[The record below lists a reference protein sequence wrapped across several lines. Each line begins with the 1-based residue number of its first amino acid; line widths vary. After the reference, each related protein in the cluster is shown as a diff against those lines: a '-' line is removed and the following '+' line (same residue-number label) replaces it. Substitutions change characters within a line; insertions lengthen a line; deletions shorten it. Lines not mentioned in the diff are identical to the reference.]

1 MKKRY
6 KQKCAAVLAGVMLC
20 SAPGMALPSY
30 AAEAGV
36 DVDETMYVN
45 LDCYGAVNK
54 VNVVKTLSMNGNT
67 EFTDYGDYQ
76 QVINMSGDE
85 TPVLGEGSVQWSF
98 PADRKDR
105 FYYQCA
111 IDKEQ
116 MILPWDFD
124 VSYKLNG
131 VPMDADKMAGV
142 SGLVE
147 IHIKATPNSNAK
159 LYYRNNM
166 VLIVAVPIDMEQC
179 YSVEAEGSQT
189 QTLGEATAVVFT
201 ALPGEEGDYTVRI
214 GTDSFE
220 TTGVLMTMAPGT
232 LDDLEHIKELKEDKD
247 AWREAG
253 DELYDSLEQM
263 ARSVESMREGVG
275 QVQSGMASAENARQK
290 WSSNKDSIL
299 AGNDQVL
306 ESLTALSKQMET
318 IVPHLQTAKEE
329 AEVIHRS
336 LGDIVNTVGEM
347 QEPLRRLETR
357 LNNIRSSTEG
367 MADQLPAIRSDIEII
382 VASEA
387 ILQQKIDAIIP
398 ILGNLSGALDA
409 AESGYYL
416 DDAVIY
422 DEEALEEI
430 EGGQSSTEAGS
441 GTAGPGQPETGA
453 PSEGETEAPSEGE
466 TGAPS
471 EGETE
476 APSEGGT
483 EAPSEG
489 ETAAPSEGETGAAS
503 ESETEAS
510 QETES
515 EAPAGEENQR
525 SEGKEEEA
533 DVSPAEA
540 DSPAEISDKP
550 LRVGKS
556 KKQAPLVA
564 ASRDRKDDERD
575 KDFEVFDS
583 FSLVNYLDKIAKDSR
598 EFTDIM
604 SNFLTNVSE
613 SADYSSEIVD
623 YMDYLIEDVTALHD
637 SLDTYYPDLQKAL
650 DDSAELVKRTTE
662 ALNNGISTM
671 TIVQN
676 TLKDTSNDLDAAVRD
691 SLRGSMDLLDKSLS
705 VLDSTTSMRQAG
717 RTMKDVLDKE
727 LDKFE
732 EENRFLY
739 IDPGAEKESF
749 TSDKNQEPKTLQI
762 VLRTDEISLE
772 EEEGMM
778 DAEQEAEKVS
788 PLRRMWN
795 VLVKMW
801 NAIVDIFRNR

>member
-30 AAEAGV
+30 GAEAGV

-45 LDCYGAVNK
+45 LDCYGTVSK

-67 EFTDYGDYQ
+67 EFTDYGNYQ
-76 QVINMSGDE
+76 QVVNMSGDE

-98 PADRKDR
+98 PADRRER

-111 IDKEQ
+111 MDKEQ
-116 MILPWDFD
+116 MALPWDFD

-131 VPMDADKMAGV
+131 VPIDADKLAGA

-147 IHIKATPNSNAK
+147 LHIKAIPNSNAK

-166 VLIVAVPIDMEQC
+166 VLIVAVPVDMEKC
-179 YSVEAEGSQT
+179 YSVEAEGAQT
-189 QTLGEATAVVFT
+189 QTLGEAAAVVFT

-220 TTGVLMTMAPGT
+220 TTGILMTMAPGT
-232 LDDLEHIKELKEDKD
+232 LEDLEHIKELKEDKD
-247 AWREAG
+247 TWREAG
-253 DELYDSLEQM
+253 NELYDSLEQM

-306 ESLTALSKQMET
+306 SSLTALSKQMET

-416 DDAVIY
+416 DDTVIY
-422 DEEALEEI
+422 DEDALEEI
-430 EGGQSSTEAGS
+430 EGGQGSTEAGS
-441 GTAGPGQPETGA
+441 ETEEETEGPQQP
-453 PSEGETEAPSEGE
+453 ETEAPSE
-466 TGAPS
+466 S
-471 EGETE
+471 ETE
-476 APSEGGT
+476 AP
-483 EAPSEG
+483 A
-489 ETAAPSEGETGAAS
+489 

-510 QETES
+510 SESETEVPEETEEPKETEAS
-515 EAPAGEENQR
+515 EETEPEASAQEETQTSEGEET
-525 SEGKEEEA
+525 EA
-533 DVSPAEA
+533 DASPAEA
-540 DSPAEISDKP
+540 DSPAELSDQP
-550 LRVGKS
+550 LRVGRS

-564 ASRDRKDDERD
+564 AVRDGEEDEQD
-575 KDFEVFDS
+575 MDLEVFDS
-583 FSLVNYLDKIAKDSR
+583 FSLVEHLDKIAKDSR
-598 EFTDIM
+598 EFTDTM

-637 SLDTYYPDLQKAL
+637 SLDTYYPDLQQAL

-662 ALNNGISTM
+662 ALNNGIGTM

-676 TLKDTSNDLDAAVRD
+676 TLKDTSNDFDAAARE
-691 SLRGSMDLLDKSLS
+691 SLRGSMNLLDKSLS
-705 VLDSTTSMRQAG
+705 VLDSTASMRKAG
-717 RTMKDVLDKE
+717 RTMKDVLDRE

-739 IDPGAEKESF
+739 MDPGAEKESF

-778 DAEQEAEKVS
+778 DAEQEAEQVS

-801 NAIVDIFRNR
+801 NAIVDIFRDR

>member
-30 AAEAGV
+30 GAEAGV

-45 LDCYGAVNK
+45 LDCYGPVSK

-67 EFTDYGDYQ
+67 EFTDYGNYQ
-76 QVINMSGDE
+76 QVVNMSGDE

-98 PADRKDR
+98 PADRRER

-111 IDKEQ
+111 MDKEQ
-116 MILPWDFD
+116 MALPWDFD

-131 VPMDADKMAGV
+131 VPIDADKLAGA

-147 IHIKATPNSNAK
+147 LHIKAIPNSNAK

-166 VLIVAVPIDMEQC
+166 VLIVAVPVDMEKC
-179 YSVEAEGSQT
+179 YSVEAEGAQT
-189 QTLGEATAVVFT
+189 QTLGEAAAVVFT

-220 TTGVLMTMAPGT
+220 TTGILMTMAPGT
-232 LDDLEHIKELKEDKD
+232 LEDLEHIKELKEDKD
-247 AWREAG
+247 TWREAG
-253 DELYDSLEQM
+253 NELYDSLEQM

-306 ESLTALSKQMET
+306 SSLTALSKQMET

-416 DDAVIY
+416 DDTVIY
-422 DEEALEEI
+422 DEDALEEI
-430 EGGQSSTEAGS
+430 EGGQGSTEAGS
-441 GTAGPGQPETGA
+441 ETEEETEGPQQP
-453 PSEGETEAPSEGE
+453 ETEAPSE
-466 TGAPS
+466 S
-471 EGETE
+471 ETE
-476 APSEGGT
+476 APAESET
-483 EAPSEG
+483 ESP
-489 ETAAPSEGETGAAS
+489 S
-503 ESETEAS
+503 ESETEVPE
-510 QETES
+510 ETEEPKET
-515 EAPAGEENQR
+515 EAPEETEPESSAQEETQTSEGEET
-525 SEGKEEEA
+525 EA
-533 DVSPAEA
+533 DASPAEL
-540 DSPAEISDKP
+540 SDQP
-550 LRVGKS
+550 LRVGRS

-564 ASRDRKDDERD
+564 AARDGEEDEQD
-575 KDFEVFDS
+575 MDLEVFDS
-583 FSLVNYLDKIAKDSR
+583 FSLVEHLDKIAKDSR
-598 EFTDIM
+598 EFTDTM

-637 SLDTYYPDLQKAL
+637 SLDTYYPDLQQAL

-662 ALNNGISTM
+662 ALNNGIGTM

-676 TLKDTSNDLDAAVRD
+676 TLKDTSNDFDAAARE
-691 SLRGSMDLLDKSLS
+691 SLRGSMNLLDKSLS
-705 VLDSTTSMRQAG
+705 VLDSTASMRKAG
-717 RTMKDVLDKE
+717 RTMKDVLDRE

-739 IDPGAEKESF
+739 MDPGAEKESF

-772 EEEGMM
+772 GEEGMM
-778 DAEQEAEKVS
+778 DAEQEAEQVS

-801 NAIVDIFRNR
+801 NAIVDIFRDR

>member
-30 AAEAGV
+30 GAEAGV

-45 LDCYGAVNK
+45 LDCYGTVSK

-67 EFTDYGDYQ
+67 EFTDYGNYQ
-76 QVINMSGDE
+76 QVVNMSGDE

-98 PADRKDR
+98 PADRRER

-111 IDKEQ
+111 MDKEQ
-116 MILPWDFD
+116 MALPWDFD

-131 VPMDADKMAGV
+131 VPIDADKLAGA

-147 IHIKATPNSNAK
+147 LHIKAIPNSNAK

-166 VLIVAVPIDMEQC
+166 VLIVAVPVDMEKC
-179 YSVEAEGSQT
+179 YSVEAEGAQT
-189 QTLGEATAVVFT
+189 QTLGEAAAVVFT

-220 TTGVLMTMAPGT
+220 TTGILMTMAPGT
-232 LDDLEHIKELKEDKD
+232 LEDLEHIKELKEDKD
-247 AWREAG
+247 TWREAG
-253 DELYDSLEQM
+253 NELYDSLEQM

-306 ESLTALSKQMET
+306 SSLTALSKQMET

-416 DDAVIY
+416 DDTVIY
-422 DEEALEEI
+422 DEDALEEI
-430 EGGQSSTEAGS
+430 EGGQGSTEAGS
-441 GTAGPGQPETGA
+441 ETEEETEGPQQP
-453 PSEGETEAPSEGE
+453 ETEAPSE
-466 TGAPS
+466 S
-471 EGETE
+471 ETE
-476 APSEGGT
+476 AP
-483 EAPSEG
+483 A
-489 ETAAPSEGETGAAS
+489 

-510 QETES
+510 SESEIKVPEETEEPKETEAS
-515 EAPAGEENQR
+515 EETEPEASAQEETQTSEGEET
-525 SEGKEEEA
+525 EA
-533 DVSPAEA
+533 DASPAEA
-540 DSPAEISDKP
+540 DSPAELSDQP
-550 LRVGKS
+550 LRVGRS

-564 ASRDRKDDERD
+564 AVRDGEEDEQD
-575 KDFEVFDS
+575 MDLEVFDS
-583 FSLVNYLDKIAKDSR
+583 FSLVEHLDKIAKDSC
-598 EFTDIM
+598 EFTDTM

-637 SLDTYYPDLQKAL
+637 SLDTYYPDLQQAL

-662 ALNNGISTM
+662 ALNNGIGTM

-676 TLKDTSNDLDAAVRD
+676 TLKDTSNDFDAAARE
-691 SLRGSMDLLDKSLS
+691 SLRGSMNLLDKSLS
-705 VLDSTTSMRQAG
+705 VLDSTASMRKAG
-717 RTMKDVLDKE
+717 RTMKDVLDRE

-739 IDPGAEKESF
+739 MDPGAEKESF

-778 DAEQEAEKVS
+778 DAEQEAEQVS

-801 NAIVDIFRNR
+801 NAIVDIFRDR

>member
-30 AAEAGV
+30 GAEAGV

-45 LDCYGAVNK
+45 LDCYGTVSK

-67 EFTDYGDYQ
+67 EFTDYGNYQ
-76 QVINMSGDE
+76 QVVNMAGDE

-98 PADRKDR
+98 PADRRER

-111 IDKEQ
+111 MDKEQ
-116 MILPWDFD
+116 MALPWDFD

-131 VPMDADKMAGV
+131 VPIDADKLAGA

-147 IHIKATPNSNAK
+147 LHIKAIPNSNAK

-166 VLIVAVPIDMEQC
+166 VLIVAVPVDMEKC
-179 YSVEAEGSQT
+179 YSVEAEGAQT
-189 QTLGEATAVVFT
+189 QTLGEAAAVVFT

-220 TTGVLMTMAPGT
+220 TTGILMTMAPGT
-232 LDDLEHIKELKEDKD
+232 LEDLEHIKELKEDKD
-247 AWREAG
+247 TWREAG
-253 DELYDSLEQM
+253 NELYDSLEQM

-306 ESLTALSKQMET
+306 SSLTALSKQMET

-416 DDAVIY
+416 DDTVIY
-422 DEEALEEI
+422 DEDALEEI
-430 EGGQSSTEAGS
+430 EGGQGSTEAGS
-441 GTAGPGQPETGA
+441 ETEEETEGPQQP
-453 PSEGETEAPSEGE
+453 ETEAPSE
-466 TGAPS
+466 S
-471 EGETE
+471 ETE
-476 APSEGGT
+476 AP
-483 EAPSEG
+483 A
-489 ETAAPSEGETGAAS
+489 

-510 QETES
+510 SESEIKVPEETEEPKETEAS
-515 EAPAGEENQR
+515 EETEPEASAQEETQTSEGEET
-525 SEGKEEEA
+525 EA
-533 DVSPAEA
+533 DASPAEA
-540 DSPAEISDKP
+540 DSPAELSDQP
-550 LRVGKS
+550 LRVGRS

-564 ASRDRKDDERD
+564 AVRDGEEDEQD
-575 KDFEVFDS
+575 MDLEVFDS
-583 FSLVNYLDKIAKDSR
+583 FSLVEHLDKIAKDSC
-598 EFTDIM
+598 EFTDTM

-637 SLDTYYPDLQKAL
+637 SLDTYYPDLQQAL

-662 ALNNGISTM
+662 ALNNGIGTM

-676 TLKDTSNDLDAAVRD
+676 TLKDTSNDFDAAARE
-691 SLRGSMDLLDKSLS
+691 SLRGSMNLLDKSLS
-705 VLDSTTSMRQAG
+705 VLDSTASMRKAG
-717 RTMKDVLDKE
+717 RTMKDVLDRE

-739 IDPGAEKESF
+739 MDPGAEKESF

-778 DAEQEAEKVS
+778 DAEQEAEQVS

-801 NAIVDIFRNR
+801 NAIVDIFRDR

>member
-247 AWREAG
+247 TWREAG

-430 EGGQSSTEAGS
+430 EGGQSSTETGS
-441 GTAGPGQPETGA
+441 GTAGPGRPETGA

-466 TGAPS
+466 TEAPS
-471 EGETE
+471 EGEAGASSEGETGVPSE
-476 APSEGGT
+476 GETGAPSEGGT

-489 ETAAPSEGETGAAS
+489 ETG
-503 ESETEAS
+503 AS

-556 KKQAPLVA
+556 RKQAPLVA

-575 KDFEVFDS
+575 MDFEVFDS

-598 EFTDIM
+598 EFTDTM
-604 SNFLTNVSE
+604 SNFLTNVS
-613 SADYSSEIVD
+613 
-623 YMDYLIEDVTALHD
+623 
-637 SLDTYYPDLQKAL
+637 L

-749 TSDKNQEPKTLQI
+749 SSDKNQEPKTLQI